1 MVKKIKEL
9 HFNGETYEIGDK
21 RKATAIYIDDSS
33 ENQALD
39 AWYDVAYGGLS
50 GYDNISLTFVVHNT
64 ASQNG
69 TYQNGNFTW
78 TTSPVGSGIL
88 VMNIRCSEGTIDK
101 DRCFL
106 GWLTSN
112 DINYENYRVIVSGG
126 QWKLQHKLIQKYYA
140 TIFEVIEESTVTG
153 ISPEYSLYSG
163 STLNEFYATGTIEH
177 ITSTLESD
185 LNRKI
190 EQIQLPESVFRKPK
204 EITLEEVQIHLD
216 QGDIQDFCRVGDY
229 VKIGVTGN
237 DVYSN
242 TGASIVGQ
250 VFYVI
255 GINGHNGQTNSDIF
269 KDHVDF
275 YGGSVQAL
283 TPNSA
288 FMADRNYGGS
298 ENCRYHETSFYQTYV
313 KDKTQEEIQTFFG
326 DTERALN
333 FAQKSYLYDT
343 RKISGDIT
351 TYLGTSGFGFNKGT
365 GNSSYDQLWTLLGKI
380 RKLTTAG
387 TQTYSEAVE
396 TNLET
401 LKTGGYIDTSFALK
415 IQRAGVHLEDTLKT
429 FKCDAADALLAQ
441 RHSVGIYDYVEL
453 QKLYSRIYDWIVQQ
467 WETPLTSTGSNG
479 IREYI
484 WPLIECDID
493 PVDLKGTPNY
503 STGLG
508 YQYPFF
514 QNKQF
519 FRRLFPQSNGET
531 GYFYSITPVE
541 DSSTNFVGW
550 RWHNT
555 QNNIRKISLAGTVP
569 DGKTLCVGYGFRLQS
584 KTNNTSF
591 FPS

>member
-1 MVKKIKEL
+1 MIKKIKEL
-9 HFNGETYEIGDK
+9 HFNGETYEVGDK
-21 RKATAIYIDDSS
+21 RRATAIYIDDNS
-33 ENQALD
+33 ENQTLD
-39 AWYDVAYGGLS
+39 TWYDVAYGVLS

-69 TYQNGNFTW
+69 AYQNGNFTW
-78 TTSPVGSGIL
+78 TTSPIGAGIL

-112 DINYENYRVIVSGG
+112 DINYENYRVIISGG

-153 ISPEYSLYSG
+153 ISPEYSLYSE
-163 STLNEFYATGTIEH
+163 STSNEFYVTGTIET
-177 ITSTLESD
+177 ITSTLQSD

-190 EQIQLPESVFRKPK
+190 EQIQSAFRKPK
-204 EITLEEVQIHLD
+204 RITLEEVQTHLD

-229 VKIGVTGN
+229 VTIGVTGN

-242 TGASIVGQ
+242 TGASTVGQ

-283 TPNSA
+283 TPNNT
-288 FMADRNYGGS
+288 FMADRNYGES
-298 ENCRYHETSFYQTYV
+298 ENCRYHETSFYRTYV

-343 RKISGDIT
+343 RKISGDIE
-351 TYLGTSGFGFNKGT
+351 TYLGTNGFAFNKGT

-380 RKLTTAG
+380 KNLTKEGSQTA
-387 TQTYSEAVE
+387 SEAVE
-396 TNLET
+396 TNIRA
-401 LKTGGYIDTSFALK
+401 LKSGGYIDESFILK
-415 IQRAGVHLEDTLKT
+415 LDRAMVHNEPSLKT
-429 FKCDAADALLAQ
+429 FHCDSQDLIAAQ
-441 RHSVGIYDYVEL
+441 RHVIGLYDYAQL
-453 QKLYSRIYDWIVQQ
+453 FNLYSRIYDWILQQ
-467 WETPLTSTGSNG
+467 CETPLTSTGSNG

-484 WPLIECDID
+484 WPLTECDID

-519 FRRLFPQSNGET
+519 FRRLFPQSSGET

-541 DSSTNFVGW
+541 DSSTDFVGW

-569 DGKTLCVGYGFRLQS
+569 GEKTLCVGYGFRLQS

>member
-1 MVKKIKEL
+1 MIKKIKEL
-9 HFNGETYEIGDK
+9 HFNGETYEVGDK
-21 RKATAIYIDDSS
+21 RRATAIYIDNNS
-33 ENQALD
+33 ENQTLD
-39 AWYDVAYGGLS
+39 TWYDVAYGALS

-69 TYQNGNFTW
+69 AYQNGNFTW
-78 TTSPVGSGIL
+78 TISPVGSGIL

-112 DINYENYRVIVSGG
+112 DINYENYRVIISGG

-163 STLNEFYATGTIEH
+163 STLNEFYVTGTIGY

-190 EQIQLPESVFRKPK
+190 EQIQLQESVFRKPK

-229 VKIGVTGN
+229 VKIDVTGN

-242 TGASIVGQ
+242 TGASIVRQ

-275 YGGSVQAL
+275 YGGSVQTL
-283 TPNSA
+283 TPNST

-326 DTERALN
+326 DTSQAFN
-333 FAQKSYLYDT
+333 FVQKSYLYDT

-351 TYLGTSGFGFNKGT
+351 TYLGSNGFSFNKGI
-365 GNSSYDQLWTLLGKI
+365 GNSSYDQLWSLLGKI
-380 RKLTTAG
+380 RNLTTDG
-387 TQTYSEAVE
+387 TE
-396 TNLET
+396 TINDAIKNNIET
-401 LKTGGYIDTSFALK
+401 LKTGNYIDEAFAIALNQATVK
-415 IQRAGVHLEDTLKT
+415 NRPTIKT
-429 FKCDAADALLAQ
+429 FKANATDAVLAE
-441 RHSVGIYDYVEL
+441 RHTQGLYDYTGL
-453 QKLYSRIYDWIVQQ
+453 QGLYSRIYDWIVQQ
-467 WETPLTSTGSNG
+467 CSVPVTSTGSNG
-479 IREYI
+479 IREYL
-484 WPLIECDID
+484 WPLTECDID

-519 FRRLFPQSNGET
+519 FRYLFPQANGET

-541 DSSTNFVGW
+541 NNSTDFVGW
-550 RWHNT
+550 RWHNI

-569 DGKTLCVGYGFRLQS
+569 NGKTLCVGYGFRLQS
-584 KTNNTSF
+584 KKNNVS